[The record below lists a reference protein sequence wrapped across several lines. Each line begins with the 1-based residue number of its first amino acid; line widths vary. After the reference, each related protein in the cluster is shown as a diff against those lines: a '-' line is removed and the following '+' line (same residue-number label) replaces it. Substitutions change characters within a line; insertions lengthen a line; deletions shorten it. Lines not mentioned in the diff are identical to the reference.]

1 MNEPKDHTG
10 RPPPPRARDWIR
22 IALPVLLVAGFIAV
36 AWKMGYFDL
45 KHPDKLNRA
54 AEKAQ
59 DHPWFGAAF
68 VAAYAAIAAFAAPV
82 SPLAYAAG
90 AMFGV
95 IKGSLLVW
103 IGSMLGA
110 TAGYWLAHGVW
121 FEAARRLLGSIARN
135 FRTCTKE
142 RRSSRRCACNC
153 CRSFHSACSITR
165 QE

>member
-1 MNEPKDHTG
+1 MNDDATQQKDHTD
-10 RPPPPRARDWIR
+10 RPPPPRARDWLR
-22 IALPVLLVAGFIAV
+22 IAIPVLLVAGFIAV

-45 KHPDKLNRA
+45 KHPDRLNRA

-103 IGSMLGA
+103 AGSM
-110 TAGYWLAHGVW
+110 
-121 FEAARRLLGSIARN
+121 
-135 FRTCTKE
+135 
-142 RRSSRRCACNC
+142 
-153 CRSFHSACSITR
+153 
-165 QE
+165 